1 MADLIR
7 SIPPRSFDALTGSQ
21 FADLI
26 SKLDP
31 DEREQATLDAL
42 LSGNLPTFLRHLVPI
57 ELGAPG
63 PHGPLTATVFVTADY
78 LAIGTDA
85 DFFRIPLNLH
95 SALAIANR
103 FGFLLPTTKVV
114 DAIYRRSR
122 FHFVPQPLA
131 AGPAM
136 TSAAYFWLHN
146 QMIEQQ
152 SRAQGVSLGA
162 LVSGHKKDLV
172 ITNRLAARPGQL
184 AIYGWHRSSGEPI
197 QPLSTVHG
205 AGYADYSH
213 GVRLVSQKAIMDGRV
228 QSVYDILR
236 DPVLARVLSDEG
248 AIRSVEALV
257 ATGSR

>member
-1 MADLIR
+1 
-7 SIPPRSFDALTGSQ
+7 
-21 FADLI
+21 
-26 SKLDP
+26 
-31 DEREQATLDAL
+31 
-42 LSGNLPTFLRHLVPI
+42 
-57 ELGAPG
+57 
-63 PHGPLTATVFVTADY
+63 
-78 LAIGTDA
+78 
-85 DFFRIPLNLH
+85 
-95 SALAIANR
+95 
-103 FGFLLPTTKVV
+103 
-114 DAIYRRSR
+114 
-122 FHFVPQPLA
+122 
-131 AGPAM
+131 M